1 MPGSTAEAIA
11 TLQNRQLA
19 ENLRTDAARFL
30 VSDPTPASIAALTTS
45 LRDGDYGVRW
55 AAGTALAHIGE
66 PAMPALLN
74 ALIGPDV
81 DEVLRDGARHVLTD
95 NASPRVR
102 ELSVPL
108 IKALKGPQADIAA
121 MQEALKLLAVFR

>member
-1 MPGSTAEAIA
+1 MPEVTDKAIVVLQDTRLPENQRVEAAHSLIA
-11 TLQNRQLA
+11 
-19 ENLRTDAARFL
+19 
-30 VSDPTPASIAALTTS
+30 DPTPAGIAALIAS
-45 LRDGDYGVRW
+45 LRAGDYGVRW
-55 AAGTALAHIGE
+55 AAGAALAQIGE
-66 PAMPALLN
+66 PAMPALLD

-81 DEVLRDGARHVLTD
+81 DEMLRDGARHVLTD

-121 MQEALKLLAVFR
+121 MQEALKLLAIFR